1 MAGSDSQKP
10 LLTLIRDF
18 TTEKSQG
25 GKNHRSSNYS
35 TDLLSSLRWDE
46 GFHLVHLQFSFI
58 FLPLFFF
65 LWYDFAER
73 RIVNQKKRIE
83 ELKSELDAVNAEL
96 EGAKRGKETAEQ
108 ELKGYEIKSSMNE
121 ASLQALE
128 V

>member
-1 MAGSDSQKP
+1 MK
-10 LLTLIRDF
+10 DF
-18 TTEKSQG
+18 TLYIYSF
-25 GKNHRSSNYS
+25 RSY
-35 TDLLSSLRWDE
+35 
-46 GFHLVHLQFSFI
+46 FSRFF
-58 FLPLFFF
+58 FLFLF

-108 ELKGYEIKSSMNE
+108 VLKGYEIESSMNE